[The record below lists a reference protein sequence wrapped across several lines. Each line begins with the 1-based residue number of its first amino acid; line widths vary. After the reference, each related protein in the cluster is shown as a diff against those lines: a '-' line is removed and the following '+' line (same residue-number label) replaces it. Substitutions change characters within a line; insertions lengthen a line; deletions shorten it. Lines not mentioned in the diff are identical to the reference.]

1 MKKWRKYVP
10 LAGIFLILAVAA
22 IIMIPANAK
31 TDETS
36 TIPQR
41 VYFGDIA
48 VGGMTQEEAA
58 AAVQDYLNGLQ
69 SKSVTL
75 KAGENSVDV
84 PLSQIGLTWAI
95 PDFA

>member
-1 MKKWRKYVP
+1 MKKWRKG
-10 LAGIFLILAVAA
+10 LSAAGILLVLAVAA
-22 IIMIPANAK
+22 IIMIPVNAK

-58 AAVQDYLNGLQ
+58 M
-69 SKSVTL
+69 
-75 KAGENSVDV
+75 
-84 PLSQIGLTWAI
+84 PLRLTSMGCS
-95 PDFA
+95 PRP